1 MALLDPD
8 DGIASGTGITVSGEE
23 GKCTDITAGTGE
35 IDIGFQTITL
45 PCVDNDDDG
54 YLE

>member
-1 MALLDPD
+1 VALLDPS
-8 DGIASGTGITVSGEE
+8 DGSGTGGIVVSGEE
-23 GKCTDITAGTGE
+23 GKCTDITKGTGT
-35 IDIGFQTITL
+35 IDIGFQTISL